1 MCLEPKMQQ
10 VKYERN
16 QLANSHIKFRGF
28 KKKHG
33 TCEKIEKTTS
43 KLLYKVLRDL
53 KGRSKARM
61 KHFKGK
67 ITEVVH
73 L

>member
-16 QLANSHIKFRGF
+16 QLANSHIKFRSF

-43 KLLYKVLRDL
+43 KLL
-53 KGRSKARM
+53 
-61 KHFKGK
+61 
-67 ITEVVH
+67 
-73 L
+73 